1 MGMYKF
7 SFYKKIQATFIL
19 LILLPISVIYL
30 LSYKTMRGIVIE
42 KIELSNQSVL
52 ELVSKDLTK
61 FVDDLN
67 YVTHFY
73 VENDDTIKSL
83 RDFSDTDRIS
93 TYQDYENYQKVVSSF
108 DFIAIKM
115 MSTDINMF
123 IVNNKGF
130 IIPYSDI
137 VSGKTTSIEV
147 LNDHW
152 KSLKPRLNMDQSTHL
167 QWLGAISDTKE
178 KGDSYYYLSRVI
190 HDPTTGKQLAI
201 LNIGISKQYFE
212 KLFQSAKTGKLAL
225 FDENGKKIVGDSSLS
240 YEKKEKN
247 SGEIRNEVMIPIS
260 KWELVHKTTKEE
272 VTGQITKTFFLST
285 ILITLFIFVFLFIS
299 LLIAKRLNKPIQK
312 LTFVASQFGKGKHD
326 VRFLPEGND
335 EINELGK
342 TINNMLDEI
351 QKLIKNIEREQE
363 EKRAIEL
370 QALFAQIRPH
380 FLLNTLNSIKC
391 SLFIHNDNDHADKI
405 NALMSLL
412 RAYMKIDKPSTIES
426 ECKLLFHY
434 IEIMKMRTDVKIE
447 LKLELE
453 DKVKEIE
460 IPKLL
465 LQPFIEN
472 AIVHGFAEK
481 TDGEITVIAYM
492 ENGSVIIVIKDNG
505 KGMGEDQ
512 LNTLNT
518 LLKSDAKEV
527 SYQRVGLLNVA
538 KRVKLSFGPNA
549 NIHLALNEMGGIS
562 ISISLPISADKEV
575 NEND

>member
-1 MGMYKF
+1 MDMYKF
-7 SFYKKIQATFIL
+7 SFYKKIQITFIL
-19 LILLPISVIYL
+19 LILLPILVISL

-42 KIELSNQSVL
+42 KIEASNQSVL
-52 ELVSKDLTK
+52 DLVSKDITK
-61 FVDDLN
+61 VVDDLN

-73 VENDDTIKSL
+73 VENEDTIQSL
-83 RDFSDTDRIS
+83 RDFSDTYRINR
-93 TYQDYENYQKVVSSF
+93 YQDYENYQRVVSSF

-115 MSTDINMF
+115 TSTDINMF
-123 IVNNKGF
+123 LVNNKGF

-137 VSGKTTSIEV
+137 MLGKTTSMDV

-152 KSLKPRLNMDQSTHL
+152 KILKPRINLEQSTHL
-167 QWLGAISDTKE
+167 QWLGVVTDSKE
-178 KGDSYYYLSRVI
+178 KGESYYYLSRVI
-190 HDPTTGKQLAI
+190 RDPNTGKQLAI

-225 FDENGKKIVGDSSLS
+225 FDENGKKIAGDPSLS
-240 YEKKEKN
+240 YEKKEEN

-272 VTGQITKTFFLST
+272 VTGQLTKTFFLGT

-326 VRFLPEGND
+326 ARFLPEGRD

-391 SLFIHNDNDHADKI
+391 SLFIHHDNDHADKI

-412 RAYMKIDKPSTIES
+412 RAYMKIDEPSTIES
-426 ECKLLFHY
+426 ESKLLFHY
-434 IEIMKMRTDVKIE
+434 IEIMKMRTDVNIE

-453 DKVKEIE
+453 DKVKDIE
-460 IPKLL
+460 VPKLL

-481 TDGEITVIAYM
+481 ADGEITVMAYI
-492 ENGSVIIVIKDNG
+492 ENRRVIIEIKDNG
-505 KGMGEDQ
+505 KGMDAEQ

-518 LLKSDAKEV
+518 LLNSDSEEV

-538 KRVKLSFGPNA
+538 KRIKLSFGPNA
-549 NIHLALNEMGGIS
+549 NIKLALNEMGGMTIT
-562 ISISLPISADKEV
+562 INLPLSTEKEV
-575 NEND
+575 KTDD